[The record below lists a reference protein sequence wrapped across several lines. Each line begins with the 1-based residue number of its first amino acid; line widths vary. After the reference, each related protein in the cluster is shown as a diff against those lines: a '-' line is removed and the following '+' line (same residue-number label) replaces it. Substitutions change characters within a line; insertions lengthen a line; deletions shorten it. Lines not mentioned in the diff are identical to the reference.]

1 MRRSAWAKM
10 TCRKILTTTNR
21 IGVHTDVVSCRFR
34 FTAKLWKGFA
44 HERNATVED
53 ERLFKDVMEPPDRV
67 WSPYWCVPELERAA
81 AMRFQQNDMSNL
93 LGRVRFTGDPGQLH
107 IPLEVID

>member
-53 ERLFKDVMEPPDRV
+53 ERMFKDGMEPLIE
-67 WSPYWCVPELERAA
+67 S
-81 AMRFQQNDMSNL
+81 
-93 LGRVRFTGDPGQLH
+93 GRLIGACRSWKEPQR
-107 IPLEVID
+107 